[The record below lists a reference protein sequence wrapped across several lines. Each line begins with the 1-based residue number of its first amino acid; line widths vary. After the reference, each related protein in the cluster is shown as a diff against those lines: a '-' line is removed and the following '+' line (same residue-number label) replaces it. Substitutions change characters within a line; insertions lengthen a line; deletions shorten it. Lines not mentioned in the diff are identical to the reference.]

1 MGVSK
6 LVDLLQDEREV
17 IRNDVKF
24 LFNKKSIIYFYF
36 HRQALL
42 LLQILTR
49 SNTNIQKIIAFEN
62 GFERLF
68 EILVSEGG
76 SDGGNSIEFSYF
88 FLFDKFL

>member
-17 IRNDVKF
+17 IRNDVNFILKKKF
-24 LFNKKSIIYFYF
+24 YILFLYN
-36 HRQALL
+36 QALL

-49 SNTNIQKIIAFEN
+49 SNANIQKIVAFEN

-68 EILVSEGG
+68 EILASEGG
-76 SDGGNSIEFSYF
+76 SDGG
-88 FLFDKFL
+88 K

>member
-17 IRNDVKF
+17 IRNDVNF
-24 LFNKKSIIYFYF
+24 LFNEKSIVYFYF
-36 HRQALL
+36 HHQALL

-88 FLFDKFL
+88 SFV